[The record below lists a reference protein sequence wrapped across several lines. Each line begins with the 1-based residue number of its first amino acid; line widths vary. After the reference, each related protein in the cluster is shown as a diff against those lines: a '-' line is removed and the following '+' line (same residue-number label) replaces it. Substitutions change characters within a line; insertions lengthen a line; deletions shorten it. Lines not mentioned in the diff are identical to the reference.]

1 MTDRD
6 PSEFNESLILSFLKF
21 SFCSLWWV
29 SVRVFPALVIISASQ
44 KTSWPAKLRETL
56 NGGMMQCVVMLE
68 IIMVKQHDCMLIAIS
83 TLVPGFQQPM
93 GPVGA

>member
-29 SVRVFPALVIISASQ
+29 NVRVFLGLAIISASQ
-44 KTSWPAKLRETL
+44 KTSWPTKPRDVESWDDAMACLSCL
-56 NGGMMQCVVMLE
+56 
-68 IIMVKQHDCMLIAIS
+68 
-83 TLVPGFQQPM
+83 
-93 GPVGA
+93 